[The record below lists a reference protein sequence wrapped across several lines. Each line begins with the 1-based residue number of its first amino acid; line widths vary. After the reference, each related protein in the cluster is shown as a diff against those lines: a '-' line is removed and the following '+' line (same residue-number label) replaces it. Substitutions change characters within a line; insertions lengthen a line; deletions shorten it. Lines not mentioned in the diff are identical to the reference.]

1 MAAPPRRA
9 LVATDHMVQLPFS
22 TPQPGRASA
31 HTALQAA
38 PDELHGY
45 GRNLR
50 GGIRYGMIRLGFP
63 LVSIYPNT
71 GIMIENRGHMI
82 FHGTCQIGNNSAIS
96 LGKKRELTFGNRFG
110 ATTAFKLVCY
120 DGIRFADNVLFG
132 WDCLVMDTDFHA
144 LTKCTGEKSKGHAPI
159 AIGANNWFG
168 NGCRVMKRTR
178 TCEKIT
184 VQAGTTLSGPVDA
197 EPCTVVGF
205 DHKIVEKAHGVWRNP
220 DDDSIVY

>member
-1 MAAPPRRA
+1 
-9 LVATDHMVQLPFS
+9 
-22 TPQPGRASA
+22 
-31 HTALQAA
+31 
-38 PDELHGY
+38 
-45 GRNLR
+45 
-50 GGIRYGMIRLGFP
+50 MIRLGFP

-96 LGKKRELTFGNRFG
+96 LGKKGELTFGNRFG
-110 ATTAFKLVCY
+110 ATTTFKLVCY

-220 DDDSIVY
+220 DDDRIVY